1 MVRDEN
7 FDQKY
12 VSKIVIFI
20 FSFCIYFPSIHTTSF
35 SSQLHP
41 PRWLEHFFNFHPL
54 NHPLYYRAPAGVSP
68 IFGATLLTFSEL
80 ISWTEKSDD
89 QNFLFFEHVGGII
102 HGKKLFGRCCG
113 RSTRLKRIH
122 HENVTDNSRGPPPPT
137 WRG

>member
-1 MVRDEN
+1 MKISTKNVFRKKN
-7 FDQKY
+7 HFVYIFQVFTQQ
-12 VSKIVIFI
+12 VSAPNSTLPGGQSKIFI
-20 FSFCIYFPSIHTTSF
+20 FT
-35 SSQLHP
+35 
-41 PRWLEHFFNFHPL
+41 PL

-89 QNFLFFEHVGGII
+89 QIFLFFEHVGGII

-122 HENVTDNSRGPPPPT
+122 RENVTDNSEISYAPT